1 MSPADTARA
10 LPPLQKRVAVVDRWS
25 RALVDES
32 DALCAGWSERFEI
45 AAHELL
51 HDELA
56 GLAAALDELAEC
68 AERELSPERS
78 RRWFSG
84 EPVRARLEA
93 PASRTLRIA
102 EGALPAAP
110 LALAACAFVAGS
122 SVSLAVAPE
131 DRAPYERALA
141 CARGDRSELAIEL
154 ADCAEADATVSSLL
168 GADRPSIAWLDA
180 RELARELGPLCARL
194 ERAARYRGGARRGA
208 LRWVAGRAPIVDA
221 LFARGAPWAAAAEG
235 SASVRGV
242 RIERTS
248 MALDHVSRGE
258 PTLVVESFESE
269 RAWVDRALELA
280 PFSAC
285 SAFGRDKDRLRS
297 LAARTRADAIFI
309 DSTPA
314 CALGGILRAEFDAR
328 RWLRE
333 VTREVPVVHG
343 APPVVVAVTESSA
356 RRRWLRGWLR
366 LALGRYGLGGRVE
379 DLW

>member
-1 MSPADTARA
+1 M
-10 LPPLQKRVAVVDRWS
+10 DRWS
-25 RALVDES
+25 RSLVDEA
-32 DALCAGWSERFEI
+32 DALCAGWSERFALPTSEL
-45 AAHELL
+45 AH
-51 HDELA
+51 HELA

-68 AERELSPERS
+68 AESELLPERS

-84 EPVRARLEA
+84 EPVRVRFDA
-93 PASRTLRIA
+93 PESRALRVP

-122 SVSLAVAPE
+122 SVSLQVA
-131 DRAPYERALA
+131 RADHASYERALA
-141 CARGDRSELAIEL
+141 CARADRSELAIDL
-154 ADCAEADATVSSLL
+154 ADPTELEATVSPLL
-168 GADRPSIAWLDA
+168 GVDRPSIAWLDA
-180 RELARELGPLCARL
+180 PELARAIDPLCARL

-221 LFARGAPWAAAAEG
+221 LFARGAPWASAANER
-235 SASVRGV
+235 ASVRGV
-242 RIERTS
+242 WIERAS
-248 MALDHVSRGE
+248 MELDRVTLTE

-269 RAWVDRALELA
+269 RAWVDRALALA
-280 PFSAC
+280 PFAAC

-297 LAARTRADAIFI
+297 LAARTRSDTIFI

-343 APPVVVAVTESSA
+343 APPAVAAVSDSPA

-366 LALGRYGLGGRVE
+366 IALGRYGLGGRVE